1 LYNLV
6 KAITAKP
13 LKIFK
18 QLFSESSEVP
28 ELIITLNELTTK
40 RSVRLEVEP
49 GHTVRAVVEEV
60 LKTLKIPPTT
70 TYRLVLG
77 GKEIGPELFEK
88 TLGELGI
95 GDGAIMDLVP
105 RPVGGAAL
113 PQDKLLKR
121 LSREEAEMKQQ
132 GLQFKRHEI
141 WRSLNFPM
149 VYSLGYET
157 LDVAVNYSVDFNAR
171 GFILTKKGVVEQLN
185 HTANIYVLRFYPYL
199 DPKYGAPIRIFWES
213 NIFHPNIC
221 PGPKYGGNGLVCW
234 KMIREWGKNFS
245 IATLVKSLQLLVE
258 NPNPDDSLNNIPIC
272 VQASAFFK
280 ENPHLMSTLRP
291 EKVGGPRVVG

>member
-1 LYNLV
+1 
-6 KAITAKP
+6 
-13 LKIFK
+13 
-18 QLFSESSEVP
+18 
-28 ELIITLNELTTK
+28 LIITLNELTTK

-49 GHTVRAVVEEV
+49 GHTVRVVVEEV

-77 GKEIGPELFEK
+77 GKEIGPELFDK

-105 RPVGGAAL
+105 RPVGGSAL
-113 PQDKLLKR
+113 PQDKLLRR
-121 LSREEAEMKQQ
+121 LSREEEEMRKN
-132 GLQFKRHEI
+132 GIDFTRNDV
-141 WRSLNFPM
+141 WRPLNFPM

-157 LDVAVNYSVDFNAR
+157 LDVAVRYSVNFNAR

-185 HTANIYVLRFYPYL
+185 HTASIYVLRFYPYL
-199 DPKYGAPIRIFWES
+199 DPKAGAPVRIFWES

-221 PGPKYGGNGLVCW
+221 PGQKYNGNGLVCW

-245 IATLVKSLQLLVE
+245 LTTLVRGLQLLVE
-258 NPNPDDSLNNIPIC
+258 NPNPDDALNNIPIC
-272 VQASAFFK
+272 VQAASFLK
-280 ENPHLMSTLRP
+280 DNPHLTGSLQP
-291 EKVGGPRVVG
+291 IKEGGPRVVS